1 MNNTTTIYNSDLDIV
16 IWTISGFVNLNDFKE
31 AANNTHQ
38 LRKKHNASKQ
48 INDINNMKVLSN
60 EIQEFIDKSYF
71 PDAKNSGL
79 KYFAFVVPEN
89 TFGKLS
95 MENVNKGAS
104 EKYNMDIKYFNSQE
118 KAIEWL
124 NAK

>member
-38 LRKKHNASKQ
+38 LRKKHNTSKQ

-71 PDAKNSGL
+71 PNAKSSGL

>member
-38 LRKKHNASKQ
+38 LRKKHNTSKQ